1 MTLRLT
7 YCVLC
12 LQGHPPLIAFLHN
25 LLHRHAD
32 QVYVVELKCMAA
44 CDDNP
49 AVIIGV
55 DYIPRITL
63 RELEGRVQAHLG
75 TSDAQ

>member
-1 MTLRLT
+1 MTLTLT

-12 LQGHPPLIAFLHN
+12 LHEHPALIAFLQD
-25 LLHRHAD
+25 LLQNHAD
-32 QVYVVELKCMAA
+32 QLCVVELNCMAA

-49 AVIIGV
+49 AMIIGV

-63 RELEGRVQAHLG
+63 TELEGRVQAHLD
-75 TSDAQ
+75 TSDAP

>member
-12 LQGHPPLIAFLHN
+12 LQDHPSLIAFLHD
-25 LLHRHAD
+25 LLHNHAD
-32 QVYVVELKCMAA
+32 QLCVVELNCMAA

-55 DYIPRITL
+55 DYIPRITFT
-63 RELEGRVQAHLG
+63 ELEGRVQAHLD